1 MSNTVSTEATL
12 FSTTHPDVV
21 KRTSVSSII
30 ISAILCVIGAG
41 AFATSLKMGDSS
53 STMSMV
59 LMAGGTILFLWAVFR
74 FFWRGKEWVYA
85 PTGSVAKEGTCFFD
99 VCDLQA
105 LTDAFIGV
113 DVIVGTRGETEEYFE
128 DAYRFIEGLDV
139 TQLHVFSYSERPG
152 TQALKIEYVVSP
164 EEKHRRSQ
172 RLLALSDAKT
182 KAFYTSHIGREAWVL
197 MEKSKAGTPMHGFT
211 DNYIRVEMDHDDQLD
226 NQLIR
231 VRMGG
236 FNEEGTALKGVLV

>member
-105 LTDAFIGV
+105 LTETLEKKGFETKN
-113 DVIVGTRGETEEYFE
+113 DVKV
-128 DAYRFIEGLDV
+128 
-139 TQLHVFSYSERPG
+139 
-152 TQALKIEYVVSP
+152 
-164 EEKHRRSQ
+164 
-172 RLLALSDAKT
+172 KT
-182 KAFYTSHIGREAWVL
+182 NG
-197 MEKSKAGTPMHGFT
+197 
-211 DNYIRVEMDHDDQLD
+211 N
-226 NQLIR
+226 
-231 VRMGG
+231 VRMDYMSSVSSPIHTSLHLLC
-236 FNEEGTALKGVLV
+236 FISRETMQVRLYIAWKQVNFDFL

>member
-105 LTDAFIGV
+105 LTDC
-113 DVIVGTRGETEEYFE
+113 VGEK
-128 DAYRFIEGLDV
+128 RF
-139 TQLHVFSYSERPG
+139 
-152 TQALKIEYVVSP
+152 
-164 EEKHRRSQ
+164 
-172 RLLALSDAKT
+172 
-182 KAFYTSHIGREAWVL
+182 
-197 MEKSKAGTPMHGFT
+197 
-211 DNYIRVEMDHDDQLD
+211 
-226 NQLIR
+226 
-231 VRMGG
+231 
-236 FNEEGTALKGVLV
+236 